1 MYIYIYIFC
10 IFCKYKYYTHTIYN
24 CAGCSFHKNLY
35 VPRVQQQLHSGTT
48 DSTED
53 PTFRPNSLCKSP
65 LRHWSTSMSLT
76 LHPDDSSQDNLAVSR
91 NTCRSGR
98 IAFRWVCM
106 YISYIILYIYIHDYI
121 HILYRQRN
129 KKDDVF
135 LYFQPMHQ
143 TSTPNLIN
151 KSPIF
156 TAVHVLGLWGFGNL
170 LPGIQTQCE
179 KLFSGRKPR
188 SQGQSPMDVW
198 QILTVRLCVIW
209 LYVSGPKKKCFHC

>member
-1 MYIYIYIFC
+1 MYIYIFC

-106 YISYIILYIYIHDYI
+106 YISYIILYIYIYTITYTYCIDRETKKMMCSFISNPCTKLQLPISSTNHQFS
-121 HILYRQRN
+121 QRFTFWAFEALEICCQAFKLSARSCSRDASLGVRGN
-129 KKDDVF
+129 
-135 LYFQPMHQ
+135 HQ
-143 TSTPNLIN
+143 WM
-151 KSPIF
+151 F
-156 TAVHVLGLWGFGNL
+156 DRF
-170 LPGIQTQCE
+170 
-179 KLFSGRKPR
+179 
-188 SQGQSPMDVW
+188 
-198 QILTVRLCVIW
+198 
-209 LYVSGPKKKCFHC
+209 